1 MFSNVGEAVGPYTR
15 ERGEEESGEPVL
27 FRSYLK
33 PGSRK
38 EGFF

>member
-1 MFSNVGEAVGPYTR
+1 MFSNVGEGVGLCTR
-15 ERGEEESGEPVL
+15 EGGEEESAEPVL

-33 PGSRK
+33 PGSRE